1 MTTPATIGEALLAA
15 ASSPRGVRVIE
26 HDGRTTRV
34 AYDQLLHR
42 ALCTGGALQTRGLAA
57 GDRVALVVSEVE
69 AFVHAFFGIVAA
81 GLVPVPL
88 CPPGQ
93 AGDLATFT
101 QQSRHILT
109 ASRAAAIVTTADIA
123 PLIPLGSEPTSPQGA
138 VTSGESG
145 ERRASR
151 SSEPTALRS
160 ETDRAEWASEAN
172 RHVHVLSGPGH
183 ALPILLLEELTGG
196 ASLPEPLPVSPD
208 TAALLQY
215 TSGSTAMPKGV
226 VLSHANIAA
235 NIEAI
240 LGPSGL
246 DAREGDVG
254 VSWLPL
260 YHDMGLIGMLLSSL
274 FAREDIVLLSPVLFL
289 KRPSAWLD
297 AIATYRG
304 TVSFAPNFAYELCRR
319 RVKPSQIDALDLSS
333 WRVAGCGA
341 EPIQPAALLQ
351 FAEHFAPTGFKASS
365 FLPCYGLAEHSLAVS
380 FGQGGLHVD
389 VVDANHLVRESRAVP
404 AVDGS
409 SSVRIVCCGRQLP
422 GHAVRIVDESMVDLP
437 DRHIGAIAVRGPSMM
452 QEYFDDPDATAEA
465 VRDGW
470 LMTGDLGY
478 LVDGSL
484 YVCGRTKDLII
495 RQGRKYHSADLE
507 SSLRDLAGGALA
519 GVVVFGIHQLEG
531 GDEVVAVLETRAAGR
546 AADIESSVRRRI
558 RETAGLELDRVVLAP
573 PGTIPRTTSGKV
585 RRSETRARLEAGT
598 LTR

>member
-1 MTTPATIGEALLAA
+1 MTLPATIGQALAA
-15 ASSPRGVRVIE
+15 AAASPRGVRTIE
-26 HDGRTTRV
+26 HDGRTTH
-34 AYDQLLHR
+34 ATYGELLQR
-42 ALCTGGALQTRGLAA
+42 ALHIAGALRLRGLTM
-57 GDRVALVVSEVE
+57 GDRVALVVGDVD

-101 QQSRHILT
+101 LQSQHILT
-109 ASRAAAIVTTADIA
+109 ASRAAAVITTADIA
-123 PLIPLGSEPTSPQGA
+123 PLLQLGGDATSCLVLILDELNNGA
-138 VTSGESG
+138 
-145 ERRASR
+145 
-151 SSEPTALRS
+151 P
-160 ETDRAEWASEAN
+160 
-172 RHVHVLSGPGH
+172 
-183 ALPILLLEELTGG
+183 
-196 ASLPEPLPVSPD
+196 LPEPESVS
-208 TAALLQY
+208 TNAAALLQY

-235 NIEAI
+235 NIEGI
-240 LGPSGL
+240 LGPLGL
-246 DAREGDVG
+246 QAREGDVG

-260 YHDMGLIGMLLSSL
+260 YHDMGLIGMLLSSV

-304 TVSFAPNFAYELCRR
+304 TVSFAPSFAYELCRR

-341 EPIQPAALLQ
+341 EPIQTHTLLQ
-351 FAEHFAPTGFKASS
+351 FAEHFARTGFTASS

-380 FGQGGLHVD
+380 FGQGGLHAD
-389 VVDANHLVRESRAVP
+389 VVDADQLVRESRAIP
-404 AVDGS
+404 AANGS
-409 SSVRIVCCGRQLP
+409 TSVRVVRCGKALP
-422 GHAVRIVDESMVDLP
+422 GHTIRIVNESFEDLP
-437 DRHIGAIAVRGPSMM
+437 DRHVGAIAVRGPSMM
-452 QEYFDDPDATAEA
+452 QGYFNDPEATAAA
-465 VRDGW
+465 VRSGW

-495 RQGRKYHSADLE
+495 RQGRKYHPADLE
-507 SSLRDLAGGALA
+507 AALADITGVALA
-519 GVVVFGIHQLEG
+519 GVVVFGLDQLEG
-531 GDEVVAVLETRAAGR
+531 SDKVVAVLETRGTGR
-546 AADIESSVRRRI
+546 GADIESAVRRRI

-585 RRSETRARLEAGT
+585 RRSEARARLEAGT